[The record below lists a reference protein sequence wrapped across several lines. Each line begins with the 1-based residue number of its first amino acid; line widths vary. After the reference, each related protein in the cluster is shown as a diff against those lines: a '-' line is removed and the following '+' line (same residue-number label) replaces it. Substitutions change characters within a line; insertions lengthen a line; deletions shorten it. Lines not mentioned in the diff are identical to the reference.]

1 MFIIMLDLYE
11 RVILWIFNEQQN
23 WTIQRNGE
31 SELMRVWI
39 DQIRCIV
46 LFVEFYPIHLLHL
59 TWEWDWIKLIQ
70 FKHHN

>member
-46 LFVEFYPIHLLHL
+46 LFVEFCPIHLLQL
-59 TWEWDWIKLIQ
+59 TWDWIKLIQ

>member
-1 MFIIMLDLYE
+1 MFIIMLGLYKE
-11 RVILWIFNEQQN
+11 WFCEYLTNNKIGQYSGTVSLI
-23 WTIQRNGE
+23 
-31 SELMRVWI
+31 ELMRVWI

-59 TWEWDWIKLIQ
+59 TWDWIKLIQ